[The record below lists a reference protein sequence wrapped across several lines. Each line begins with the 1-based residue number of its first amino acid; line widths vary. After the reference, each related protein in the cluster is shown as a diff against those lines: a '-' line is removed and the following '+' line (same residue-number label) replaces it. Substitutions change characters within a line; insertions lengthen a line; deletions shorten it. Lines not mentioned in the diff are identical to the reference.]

1 MIYFTDCAFK
11 AGRKAM
17 TRLSTRVSFKK
28 EPTVLNVR
36 KQRRDKLE
44 TIIMARMDSLT
55 RGLPAVTREGLP
67 AWKRVLD
74 LVFVAASAP
83 VTILIGGGVAL
94 LVLCGSPGPV
104 FFRQRRVGYKGGH
117 FVCLKFRTMH
127 VDSETD
133 SHRGY
138 TTELIKSDTAMTKL
152 DAKKDPRVIPLG
164 SLIRATGL
172 DELPQL
178 LNVLR
183 GEMSLVGPRPC
194 IPYEY
199 EVYTEE
205 QKMRF
210 NAAPG
215 LTGLWQVSGKNRTT
229 FNRMIELDV
238 EYSQKKTLWMD
249 IKIIAKTLPALIA
262 QCRDIREARRIGRKQ
277 QVKHSSTSSPV
288 ADMGKPVQSL

>member
-1 MIYFTDCAFK
+1 
-11 AGRKAM
+11 
-17 TRLSTRVSFKK
+17 
-28 EPTVLNVR
+28 
-36 KQRRDKLE
+36 
-44 TIIMARMDSLT
+44 MARMDNQSSALPLVSKV
-55 RGLPAVTREGLP
+55 GLPT
-67 AWKRVLD
+67 WKRALD
-74 LVFVAASAP
+74 LAFLAASAP
-83 VTILIGGGVAL
+83 VAILVGGGVAL

-104 FFRQRRVGYKGGH
+104 FFRQRRVGYKGGQ

-133 SHRGY
+133 SHRGH
-138 TTELIKSDTAMTKL
+138 TTEMIKSGTPMTKL

-205 QKMRF
+205 QRMRF
-210 NAAPG
+210 NAVPG

-238 EYSQKKTLWMD
+238 EYSEKKSLWMD
-249 IKIIAKTLPALIA
+249 VKIIARTLPALIT
-262 QCRDIREARRIGRKQ
+262 QCQDIRSVRKNAKAKQ
-277 QVKHSSTSSPV
+277 AKQSSPV
-288 ADMGKPVQSL
+288 AAIGKPVQSL